1 MGTVGQAVG
10 TGESHNTQTGEA
22 GGNAYTAHLFRP
34 QAAEYDLD
42 GNGRNNLNRFSLTG
56 DRVGA
61 DRASHA

>member
-1 MGTVGQAVG
+1 MGAE
-10 TGESHNTQTGEA
+10 ESHNTQTGEA

-61 DRASHA
+61 DTASHA

>member
-1 MGTVGQAVG
+1 M
-10 TGESHNTQTGEA
+10 QTGEA

-42 GNGRNNLNRFSLTG
+42 GNGRNNLTRFSLTG